1 MNISI
6 NITTDGLVSFS
17 IPTSSQHLCTL
28 VLQSFDAQT
37 FKPVGRSYA
46 GYDWEASSG
55 EFASLGWSCNG
66 INCSVNL
73 PSLPLDT
80 IYVLTSFYPPD
91 QFREN
96 GVDEVARFL
105 EQTTFGVT
113 NSDISK
119 FDTTNLPLEFGSW
132 IKEQQE
138 SVPATSH
145 RAFFRLR
152 TNSRMETATRSSAVT
167 HPCHKGSTYRRAS
180 FSAKD
185 NLKYVSIVTVGS
197 KKIIKIDGFV
207 RTVVNGPISNAR
219 NASVTWPD
227 GR

>member
-1 MNISI
+1 
-6 NITTDGLVSFS
+6 
-17 IPTSSQHLCTL
+17 
-28 VLQSFDAQT
+28 
-37 FKPVGRSYA
+37 
-46 GYDWEASSG
+46 
-55 EFASLGWSCNG
+55 
-66 INCSVNL
+66 VNL
-73 PSLPLDT
+73 PLLPVDT
-80 IYVLTSFYPPD
+80 FYVLTSFYPPE

-96 GVDEVARFL
+96 GIDEVARFL
-105 EQTTFGVT
+105 EQTTFGIT

-119 FDTTNLPLEFGSW
+119 FDTANLPLAFGNW

-152 TNSRMETATRSSAVT
+152 TNSRMDSATRSGAVT
-167 HPCHKGSTYRRAS
+167 HPCQKGSTYRRYS

-185 NLKYVSIVTVGS
+185 NQKYVSIVTVGS
-197 KKIIKIDGFV
+197 KKILSVDGFV
-207 RTVVNGPISNAR
+207 RTVVNGPISNTR